1 MELGVGYL
9 SIVADT
15 SRIPGQVT
23 SALGGA
29 QQSANSAGEGMGS
42 RLAAG
47 LGKTLKVGVGAA
59 AVATG
64 GLIAGAIT
72 KGIGRLTAIDDAE
85 DKLRG
90 LGHSATTVD
99 KIMENALASVKGTS
113 FGLGDAATIAAGAV
127 ASGIKPGAE
136 LERTLKLTGDAATI
150 AGTSIG
156 EMGGIF
162 NKVAASN
169 KIQGDVIAQLGDKG
183 IPILQLLGKEMGK
196 SAADVSA
203 LASKGKIDFA
213 TFQNA
218 MERGL
223 GGAALTAGGASIEN
237 VNAALGR
244 FGATLAGPAFR
255 QAPKAYEAITDALD
269 KLDAKSK
276 PIMAEL
282 EKDIN
287 GKYLPALKTFGREG
301 AEAFE
306 QFRNSDLA
314 VQSMSRIGNV
324 IDQLVETGREVGPAL
339 GTIVTS
345 LSKASAAL
353 GVSTWQVFLSTLDA
367 SAQILNSTLVPV
379 LNVTAGLMQNNQGAV
394 VALAAAFLAFKTI
407 PALIGRISGAIT
419 PVGAAASTA
428 TGRVQGFAS
437 AVRNVV
443 TATGGVASAGRN
455 GSVAMGSFG
464 SSIAALGQHAPV
476 VARMQTSFLT
486 AATNASRFGRT
497 AGTVSAAMTGV
508 KAGAAGITNALGGPF
523 SAALMIATV
532 GIMNYQSGVA
542 KANNQN
548 RLLAD
553 SISGAATAQAELL
566 KAMASGDEAAV
577 TAQVTANVRGLR
589 QEQQQLASTGPSMV
603 QKSIAGWESLTAAIG
618 ITRGETVESTIAQED
633 AANGAKAIT
642 STLDSLKVTNEDL
655 TRAVTGSEGAFG
667 SLRNKLE
674 AAGGD
679 EAVAWLDKQRAEYRL
694 LKMAM
699 EDVGPAGIQIAD
711 AISTIADSAG
721 DSKSKLEGMQTIL
734 RALGILETDT
744 QAALFETAEAVR
756 ELSKAAESGVDP
768 VGGLGDAL
776 IGLDG
781 NLNPDMPNAKA
792 LRDSLVDLG
801 GDFKNLVASGM
812 SSKDA
817 YGEIEAG
824 LQALADTYDIP
835 IEKVRKFAEAQGM
848 VVDKRIDFAL
858 SVDGGD
864 AAAEAIATVAT
875 RAKELEGGKT
885 ISMIVEDQAA
895 IDALTGLGLQVL
907 KINETTGEIDVTAN
921 SDAALAGIGAVT
933 LALGQL
939 DEGVATPEI
948 TAETT
953 RFAVANQET
962 RDKLGEIDRTTVS
975 PQIGALLDKFM
986 EGRNVTLAE
995 LQKIDLSTAE
1005 PDVQLLIKDAIAN
1018 AVVVNKAIDE
1028 AARPRTANIQ
1038 VTWSGDLEAA
1048 RRASMPQNW
1057 QGPVS
1062 GLSVGGAYAG
1072 MRVPG
1077 YAGGGKLP
1085 TTGPGTDTVDGILGV
1100 DSNGIPTAR
1109 VNRGEWV
1116 INDHSSEK
1124 YHRELAAINAGTF
1137 PKLPG
1142 YVDGGRV
1149 GSGDLL
1155 DFVNGR
1161 AGGAKP
1167 LTGSP
1172 YDFGGVHWGD
1182 CSGAMSAI
1190 ARFAVGLAPFAARF
1204 ATGNMA
1210 SALRA
1215 MGFLMGRGGPGDLRF
1230 GWYNG
1235 GPYGGHTAGTL
1246 PDGTNV
1252 EMGGG
1257 YGGGMVGGT
1266 VGASSSAFTDH
1277 AYLPIGPGFDWNQSG
1292 TSTQRGRGRVSR
1304 AGATASKQPEWTD
1317 KQQLDLEKAE
1327 IDVRLAEDARA
1338 EVEAAI
1344 AKGEK
1349 SQNDLDAANS
1359 KIKIA
1364 QQKVVDLQKKKDDV
1378 ASWVADGPAPQAPT
1392 LSRMFSD
1399 AEVDRIDAQ
1408 LAVDAANER
1417 RNEVYDDPDSTDTE
1431 LDKADAELF
1440 KARKA
1445 LSELGMRK
1453 DGNSPTSWS
1462 EIAGDFAKNAVTG
1475 LVSDALGVFG
1485 IPDQIPPAMQAWQMF
1500 EKAQA
1505 EQNPYLLEPS
1515 ADQRAMGA
1523 QVTAVDPGNASRR
1536 DILADSPVMFDA
1548 REGVARWGDNVIKG
1562 LRGTPHLPGEANA
1575 LLAELEKFRGAAH
1588 FATGGPVSGP
1598 SGVDKVPAW
1607 LTAREFVVND
1617 TDAHAGQ
1624 NQAILQAMNS
1634 GTRFSVGQQKQSDP
1648 RAGATNNFYG
1658 IQNPEE
1664 VIQRLRVKEMQ
1675 DSASHGWGI
1684 R

>member
-90 LGHSATTVD
+90 LGHSATSVD
-99 KIMENALASVKGTS
+99 KIMENALAAVKGTS

-306 QFRNSDLA
+306 QFRNSDLV

-324 IDQLVETGREVGPAL
+324 IDQLVETGHEVGPAL

-437 AVRNVV
+437 AARNIV
-443 TATGGVASAGRN
+443 TATGGVASAGRF

-476 VARMQTSFLT
+476 IARMQTSFLT
-486 AATNASRFGRT
+486 AASGASRLGRT
-497 AGTVSAAMTGV
+497 AGTVSAVTTGM
-508 KAGAAGITNALGGPF
+508 KAGVSSLTGALGGPL
-523 SAALMIATV
+523 SIALMAATA
-532 GIMNYQSGVA
+532 GFISYQSSVA
-542 KANNQN
+542 KANNQQ
-548 RLLAD
+548 RIMAD
-553 SISGAATAQAELL
+553 AVSNTTERQSEML
-566 KAMASGDEAAV
+566 KLMADGDEAA
-577 TAQVTANVRGLR
+577 AQSKAVENMKSLR
-589 QEQQQLASTGPSMV
+589 QEQQSLASTGP
-603 QKSIAGWESLTAAIG
+603 GWMHKAMAAWSDWGSAIG
-618 ITRGETVESTIAQED
+618 LTDGATMNAVLTQRDMADE
-633 AANGAKAIT
+633 AKAVT
-642 STLDSLKVTNEDL
+642 ATLDNLKITNEDL
-655 TRAVTGSEGAFG
+655 GRAVSGSEGAFS
-667 SLRNKLE
+667 SLRAKME
-674 AAGGD
+674 SSGGD
-679 EAVAWLDKQRAEYRL
+679 EAVAWIDKQRAEYRL

-744 QAALFETAEAVR
+744 QAALFETAETVR
-756 ELSKAAESGVDP
+756 EIADAAAAGIDP
-768 VGGLGDAL
+768 VGGLGQEL
-776 IGLDG
+776 LKLDG
-781 NLNPDMPNAKA
+781 SLDGAMPNAQV
-792 LRDSLVDLG
+792 LRGALVDLG
-801 GDFKNLVASGM
+801 ADFQNLVSSGM
-812 SSKDA
+812 SSKNA
-817 YGEIEAG
+817 YAEIEGG
-824 LQALADTYDIP
+824 LASLADSYNLP
-835 IEKVRKFAEAQGM
+835 IEKVRELAGSIGGM
-848 VVDKRIDFAL
+848 VVDKRVDIAM
-858 SVDGGD
+858 SVEGRDE
-864 AAAEAIATVAT
+864 ATQAIATVAA
-875 RAKELEGGKT
+875 RANELEGGKT
-885 ISMIVEDQAA
+885 ISMIVKDQEA
-895 IDALTGLGLQVL
+895 IDRLTGLGLQVL
-907 KINETTGEIDVTAN
+907 KINETTGEVDVTAN
-921 SDAALAGIGAVT
+921 SDAALAAIGAVT

-948 TAETT
+948 TADQTK
-953 RFAVANQET
+953 FFIADKDT
-962 RDKLGEIDRTTVS
+962 RDRLGEIDRTTVN
-975 PQIGALLDKFM
+975 PQIGAVLDKFM

-1018 AVVVNKAIDE
+1018 AQVVNSAIDQ
-1028 AARPRTANIQ
+1028 AARPRTSTITID
-1038 VTWSGDLEAA
+1038 VSRTAA
-1048 RRASMPQNW
+1048 AQQAFNSTGQL
-1057 QGPVS
+1057 GPAAPV
-1062 GLSVGGAYAG
+1062 LGGYTG
-1072 MRVPG
+1072 MRLPKNSTG
-1077 YAGGGKLP
+1077 SRLP
-1085 TTGPGTDTVDGILGV
+1085 TTGPGTDRTDGILGIGY
-1100 DSNGIPTAR
+1100 NGIPTSW
-1109 VNRGEWV
+1109 VDKGEWI
-1116 INDHSSEK
+1116 INGQSSEK
-1124 YHRELAAINAGTF
+1124 YNRELAAINAGTF

-1142 YVDGGRV
+1142 YATGGVV

-1161 AGGAKP
+1161 IGGASGP

-1172 YDFGGVHWGD
+1172 YNWGGVNWGD
-1182 CSGAMSAI
+1182 CSGAMAAI

-1210 SALRA
+1210 SALSA
-1215 MGFLMGRGGPGDLRF
+1215 MGFLMGRGGSGDLRF

-1246 PDGTNV
+1246 PDDTNV

-1266 VGASSSAFTDH
+1266 VGANSSAFTDH

-1327 IDVRLAEDARA
+1327 IDVRLAEDART

-1349 SQNDLDAANS
+1349 SQNDLDAANK
-1359 KIKIA
+1359 KIEIA

-1408 LAVDAANER
+1408 LAVEAANER
-1417 RNEVYDDPDSTDTE
+1417 RNEVYDDPDSTDAE

-1445 LSELGMRK
+1445 LSELGMKK

-1634 GTRFSVGQQKQSDP
+1634 GTRFSVGQQQQSDP

>member
-72 KGIGRLTAIDDAE
+72 KGIGRLNSIDDAKK
-85 DKLRG
+85 KLTG
-90 LGHSATTVD
+90 LGHSAATVD
-99 KIMENALASVKGTS
+99 KIMENALTSVKGTS

-428 TGRVQGFAS
+428 TGRVQGFVS
-437 AVRNVV
+437 AARNVV
-443 TATGGVASAGRN
+443 TATGGVASAGRF
-455 GSVAMGSFG
+455 GSVSMGSFG

-476 VARMQTSFLT
+476 IARMQTSFLT
-486 AATNASRFGRT
+486 AASSAGRLGRT

-508 KAGAAGITNALGGPF
+508 RAGAAGITNALGGPF

-548 RLLAD
+548 RILAD
-553 SISGAATAQAELL
+553 SIANAATAQAELM
-566 KAMASGDEAAV
+566 KVMSEGDEAAI
-577 TAQVTANVRGLR
+577 TAQVTSNVRTLR
-589 QEQQQLASTGPSMV
+589 QEQQSLADKGPSLV
-603 QKSIAGWESLTAAIG
+603 QKSVAGWESLTAAIG
-618 ITRGETVESTIAQED
+618 ITRGETVESTLAQED
-633 AANGAKAIT
+633 AANSAKAIT
-642 STLDSLKVTNEDL
+642 STLDGLKITNEDL
-655 TRAVTGSEGAFG
+655 SRAVMGSEGAFT
-667 SLRNKLE
+667 SLRAKME
-674 AAGGD
+674 SSGGD

-756 ELSKAAESGVDP
+756 ELSKAAESGADP
-768 VGGLGDAL
+768 VGGLGEAL

-781 NLNPDMPNAKA
+781 NLNPEMPNAKA

-801 GDFKNLVASGM
+801 GDFKNLVASGV

-817 YGEIEAG
+817 YAEIEAG

-835 IEKVRKFAEAQGM
+835 IEKVREFAAAQGM

-858 SVDGGD
+858 SVEGGD
-864 AAAEAIATVAT
+864 EAAEAIATVAT

-885 ISMIVEDQAA
+885 ISMIVKDQEA
-895 IDALTGLGLQVL
+895 IDRLTGLGLQVL
-907 KINETTGEIDVTAN
+907 EINETTGEVDVTAN
-921 SDAALAGIGAVT
+921 SDAALAAIGAVT

-948 TAETT
+948 TADQTK
-953 RFAVANQET
+953 FFIADKDT
-962 RDKLGEIDRTTVS
+962 RDRLGEIDRTTVN
-975 PQIGALLDKFM
+975 PQIGAVLDKFM

-1018 AVVVNKAIDE
+1018 AQVVNAAIDQ
-1028 AARPRTANIQ
+1028 AARPRTSTITID
-1038 VTWSGDLEAA
+1038 VSRTAA
-1048 RRASMPQNW
+1048 AQQAFNSTGQL
-1057 QGPVS
+1057 GPAAPV
-1062 GLSVGGAYAG
+1062 LGGGYTG
-1072 MRVPG
+1072 MRLPKNSTG
-1077 YAGGGKLP
+1077 ARLP
-1085 TTGPGTDTVDGILGV
+1085 TTGPGTDRTDGILGIGY
-1100 DSNGIPTAR
+1100 DGIPTSW
-1109 VNRGEWV
+1109 VDKGEWI
-1116 INDHSSEK
+1116 INGQSSEK

-1142 YVDGGRV
+1142 YATGGVV
-1149 GSGDLL
+1149 GASDLL

-1161 AGGAKP
+1161 IGGASGP

-1172 YDFGGVHWGD
+1172 YNWGGVNWGD

-1210 SALRA
+1210 SALSA
-1215 MGFLMGRGGPGDLRF
+1215 MGFLMGRGGSGDLRF

-1246 PDGTNV
+1246 PDDTNV

-1266 VGASSSAFTDH
+1266 VGANSSAFTDH

-1327 IDVRLAEDARA
+1327 IDVRLAEDART

-1349 SQNDLDAANS
+1349 SQNDLDAANK
-1359 KIKIA
+1359 KIEIA

-1417 RNEVYDDPDSTDTE
+1417 RNEVYDDPDSTDAE

-1445 LSELGMRK
+1445 LSELGMKK

-1515 ADQRAMGA
+1515 AAQRAMGA
-1523 QVTAVDPGNASRR
+1523 QVTAVDPGNASRL

-1617 TDAHAGQ
+1617 IDAHAGQ

-1634 GTRFSVGQQKQSDP
+1634 GTRFSVGQQKQPDP

>member
-72 KGIGRLTAIDDAE
+72 KGIGRLNSIDDAE
-85 DKLRG
+85 KKLTG
-90 LGHSATTVD
+90 LGHSAATVD
-99 KIMENALASVKGTS
+99 KIMENALTSVKGTS

-306 QFRNSDLA
+306 QFRNSDL
-314 VQSMSRIGNV
+314 VIQSMSRIGNV
-324 IDQLVETGREVGPAL
+324 IDQLVETGHEVGPAL

-437 AVRNVV
+437 AARNVV
-443 TATGGVASAGRN
+443 TATGGVASAGRF

-476 VARMQTSFLT
+476 IARMQTSFLT
-486 AATNASRFGRT
+486 AASGASRLGRT

-711 AISTIADSAG
+711 AISAIADSAG

-885 ISMIVEDQAA
+885 ISMIVKDQEA
-895 IDALTGLGLQVL
+895 IDRLTGLGLQVL
-907 KINETTGEIDVTAN
+907 KINETTGEVDVTAN

-948 TAETT
+948 TADQT
-953 RFAVANQET
+953 RFFIADKDT
-962 RDKLGEIDRTTVS
+962 RDRLGEIDRTTVN
-975 PQIGALLDKFM
+975 PQIGAVLDRFM

-1018 AVVVNKAIDE
+1018 AQVVNSAIDQ
-1028 AARPRTANIQ
+1028 AARPRTSTITID
-1038 VTWSGDLEAA
+1038 VSRTAA
-1048 RRASMPQNW
+1048 AQQAFNSTGQL
-1057 QGPVS
+1057 GPAAPV
-1062 GLSVGGAYAG
+1062 LGGYTG
-1072 MRVPG
+1072 MRLPKNSTG
-1077 YAGGGKLP
+1077 SRLP
-1085 TTGPGTDTVDGILGV
+1085 TTGPGTDRTDGILGIGY
-1100 DSNGIPTAR
+1100 NGIPTSW
-1109 VNRGEWV
+1109 VDKGEWI
-1116 INDHSSEK
+1116 INGQSSEK

-1142 YVDGGRV
+1142 YTTGGVV

-1161 AGGAKP
+1161 IGGASGP

-1172 YDFGGVHWGD
+1172 YNWGGVNWGD
-1182 CSGAMSAI
+1182 CSGAMAAI

-1210 SALRA
+1210 SALSA
-1215 MGFLMGRGGPGDLRF
+1215 MGFLMGRGGSGDLRF

-1246 PDGTNV
+1246 PDDTNV

-1266 VGASSSAFTDH
+1266 VGANSSAFTDH

-1327 IDVRLAEDARA
+1327 IDVRLAEDART

-1349 SQNDLDAANS
+1349 SQNDLDAANK
-1359 KIKIA
+1359 KIEIA

-1408 LAVDAANER
+1408 LAVEAANER
-1417 RNEVYDDPDSTDTE
+1417 RNEVYDDPDSTDAE

-1445 LSELGMRK
+1445 LSELGMKK

-1617 TDAHAGQ
+1617 ADAHAGQ

-1634 GTRFSVGQQKQSDP
+1634 GARFSVGQQKQSDP
-1648 RAGATNNFYG
+1648 RAGSTNNFYG

>member
-90 LGHSATTVD
+90 LGHSATSVD
-99 KIMENALASVKGTS
+99 KIMENALAAVKGTS

-306 QFRNSDLA
+306 QFRNSDLV

-324 IDQLVETGREVGPAL
+324 IDQLVETGHEVGPAL

-437 AVRNVV
+437 AARNIV
-443 TATGGVASAGRN
+443 TATGGVASAGRF
-455 GSVAMGSFG
+455 GTVAMGSFG

-476 VARMQTSFLT
+476 IARMQTSFLT
-486 AATNASRFGRT
+486 AASGASRLGRT

-679 EAVAWLDKQRAEYRL
+679 EAVAWIDKQRAEYRL

-864 AAAEAIATVAT
+864 EAAEAIATVAT

-885 ISMIVEDQAA
+885 ISMIVKDQEA
-895 IDALTGLGLQVL
+895 IDRLTGLGLQVL
-907 KINETTGEIDVTAN
+907 EINETTGEVDVTAN

-948 TAETT
+948 TADQT
-953 RFAVANQET
+953 RFFIADKDT
-962 RDKLGEIDRTTVS
+962 RDRLGEIDRTTVN
-975 PQIGALLDKFM
+975 PQIGAVLDRFM

-1018 AVVVNKAIDE
+1018 AQVVNSAIDQ
-1028 AARPRTANIQ
+1028 AARPRTSTITID
-1038 VTWSGDLEAA
+1038 VSRTAA
-1048 RRASMPQNW
+1048 AQQAFNSTGQL
-1057 QGPVS
+1057 GPAAPV
-1062 GLSVGGAYAG
+1062 LGGYTG
-1072 MRVPG
+1072 MRLPKNSTG
-1077 YAGGGKLP
+1077 SRLP
-1085 TTGPGTDTVDGILGV
+1085 TTGPGTDRTDGILGIGY
-1100 DSNGIPTAR
+1100 NGIPTSW
-1109 VNRGEWV
+1109 VDKGEWI
-1116 INDHSSEK
+1116 INGQSSEK
-1124 YHRELAAINAGTF
+1124 YNRELAAINAGTF

-1142 YVDGGRV
+1142 YATGGVV

-1161 AGGAKP
+1161 IGGASGP

-1172 YDFGGVHWGD
+1172 YNWGGVNWGD
-1182 CSGAMSAI
+1182 CSGAMAAI

-1210 SALRA
+1210 SALSA
-1215 MGFLMGRGGPGDLRF
+1215 MGFLMGRGGSGDLRF

-1246 PDGTNV
+1246 PDDTNV

-1266 VGASSSAFTDH
+1266 VGANSSAFTDH

-1327 IDVRLAEDARA
+1327 IDVRLAEDART

-1349 SQNDLDAANS
+1349 SQNDLDAANK
-1359 KIKIA
+1359 KIEIA

-1408 LAVDAANER
+1408 LAVEAANER
-1417 RNEVYDDPDSTDTE
+1417 RNEVYDDPDSTDAE

-1445 LSELGMRK
+1445 LSELGMKK

-1523 QVTAVDPGNASRR
+1523 RVTAVDPGNASRR